1 MRYSDLTG
9 GTKSGD
15 GAGPAPRLRE
25 QRDAYDALDAG
36 ILIVEDELMVAWS
49 FEGQLED
56 AGYTVAGI
64 VATGEGA
71 LERVAKQAPDL
82 VLMDINL
89 GEGIDGIETA
99 RRIRAIAPVPI
110 VFISA
115 YSDAETRAR
124 IDETVPGSAFL
135 SKPITFAALDRA
147 IRDVTERRH

>member
-1 MRYSDLTG
+1 MRFVDVTG
-9 GTKSGD
+9 GTKSGA
-15 GAGPAPRLRE
+15 AGNPAPRLRE
-25 QRDAYDALDAG
+25 QRDAYEAVDAG

-71 LERVAKQAPDL
+71 LARIADQLPDL

-89 GEGIDGIETA
+89 GAGIDGIETA

-110 VFISA
+110 IFISA
-115 YSDAETRAR
+115 YSDRETRAR
-124 IDETVPGSAFL
+124 LEATVPGSAFL

-147 IRDVTERRH
+147 IREVSERRH